1 MRAYLHQITW
11 KDHPTL
17 HRFIIH
23 CPFFGPRISSR
34 NGAKWRRNVL
44 KFRYH
49 EIIWGSGR
57 SKWLKK
63 KRPLNIIMLGSHK
76 RTVTIITRKN
86 LFSYQK
92 SFGSLRLQMTLI
104 FLSVLFK
111 LDVSIIRNTIN
122 GIPWRKTRLKRI
134 SIYKRELGRGSFG
147 RLAMSVCK
155 YSIYSG
161 NEKKKKIN

>member
-1 MRAYLHQITW
+1 
-11 KDHPTL
+11 
-17 HRFIIH
+17 
-23 CPFFGPRISSR
+23 
-34 NGAKWRRNVL
+34 
-44 KFRYH
+44 
-49 EIIWGSGR
+49 
-57 SKWLKK
+57 
-63 KRPLNIIMLGSHK
+63 MLGSHK

-134 SIYKRELGRGSFG
+134 SIYKRELGRGSLG
-147 RLAMSVCK
+147 GLANKSPKMTVCECSK
-155 YSIYSG
+155 NSG
-161 NEKKKKIN
+161 NEISKKMN